1 LLGLA
6 YLHKT
11 LKIIHRDIKPANILI
26 NEKGQVKIADL
37 GICGKIENTMDSRK
51 TWVGTVG
58 YMSPER
64 LKGEAY
70 TNNTDI
76 WSLGLLLL
84 ECKLGWNPLTKGGN
98 GSFFD
103 VLK

>member
-1 LLGLA
+1 M
-6 YLHKT
+6 
-11 LKIIHRDIKPANILI
+11 
-26 NEKGQVKIADL
+26 
-37 GICGKIENTMDSRK
+37 GICGKIENTLDQRK

-64 LKGEAY
+64 LKGEPY

-84 ECKLGWNPLTKGGN
+84 ECILGKNPLTSNEN
-98 GSFFD
+98 GAFFD